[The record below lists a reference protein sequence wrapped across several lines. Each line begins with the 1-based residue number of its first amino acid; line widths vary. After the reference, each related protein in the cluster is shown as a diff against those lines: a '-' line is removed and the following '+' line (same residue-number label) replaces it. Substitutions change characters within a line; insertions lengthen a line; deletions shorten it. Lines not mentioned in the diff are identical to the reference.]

1 MASRIWKG
9 SISFGLVNIPISL
22 QPAVREDHIGF
33 RLLEKGTNCP
43 VKYERVCKKNNKTI
57 PYEKIVKGF
66 EYEKDHFVVLD
77 EEDFNK
83 AALATS
89 KAFEIENFVPLN
101 QIDPRF
107 FDKPYYAVPDEG
119 SESVYALLRKA
130 MDETGMVGIGRITVR
145 QKQHLAAVKPLGDGL
160 EINLMRFVNEIIDE
174 EHYHFPKTA
183 KVKGQALTM
192 AKQLIAS
199 LSADFDPSQYA
210 DQYRENLE
218 KIIQSKLKGKK
229 IDLEEPAEPK
239 PTGVIDLMERLK
251 QSLEKKEGRTAS
263 TKTRA
268 TKSRRTTT
276 AKKAK
281 KRRA

>member
-1 MASRIWKG
+1 MASRIWRG

-33 RLLEKGTNCP
+33 RMLEKGTMCP

-89 KAFEIENFVPLN
+89 KAFEIENFVPLA

-119 SESVYALLRKA
+119 SESVYALLRKG
-130 MDETGMVGIGRITVR
+130 MEETGMVGIGRITVR
-145 QKQHLAAVKPLGDGL
+145 GKQHLAAVKPLGDGL

-174 EHYHFPKTA
+174 EHYHFPKAA

-199 LSADFDPSQYA
+199 LSSDFDPSQYS

-218 KIIQSKLKGKK
+218 KIIKSKLKGKK
-229 IDLEEPAEPK
+229 IDLEEPEEPK

-251 QSLEKKEGRTAS
+251 QSLEKKGETAKS
-263 TKTRA
+263 SKSKT
-268 TKSRRTTT
+268 TKSRKTT
-276 AKKAK
+276 AVKKAK